1 MIKTRTILV
10 YGISTT
16 DLYKR
21 PVCIKLTSI
30 HLHRQ
35 SFNEV
40 RIFFIKTKSISVSW
54 TNSINVYIISQW
66 LKLLH
71 GVSISLTLNIS
82 ETSSAPNDQGSIGP
96 HPRDIQG
103 VSPRDAS
110 ESST

>member
-30 HLHRQ
+30 HLHRK

-40 RIFFIKTKSISVSW
+40 RICFIKTKSISVS
-54 TNSINVYIISQW
+54 
-66 LKLLH
+66 
-71 GVSISLTLNIS
+71 
-82 ETSSAPNDQGSIGP
+82 
-96 HPRDIQG
+96 
-103 VSPRDAS
+103 
-110 ESST
+110 

>member
-40 RIFFIKTKSISVSW
+40 RIFLS
-54 TNSINVYIISQW
+54 
-66 LKLLH
+66 KLNQL
-71 GVSISLTLNIS
+71 VLVELT
-82 ETSSAPNDQGSIGP
+82 
-96 HPRDIQG
+96 R
-103 VSPRDAS
+103 
-110 ESST
+110 